1 MVKFVSHKSYRYID
15 VVSGV
20 CVCNLKVVIIIFK

>member
-1 MVKFVSHKSYRYID
+1 MIKFVSHKSYRYID

-20 CVCNLKVVIIIFK
+20 CVCNLRDLIIILK